1 MKKSLA
7 SSYLLVQLNCE
18 ILCLVNLVYVFRAVA
33 FGQKFSDI
41 RFFKTTKRVNVP
53 PGIIFP
59 IISRVV
65 FDYNNFKNM
74 NKIRFRAWL
83 SVVMD
88 WTWRGDKGYPYLM
101 TLLMMVLT
109 VGAFQVR
116 LCSTR

>member
-1 MKKSLA
+1 MVVWYS
-7 SSYLLVQLNCE
+7 VD
-18 ILCLVNLVYVFRAVA
+18 
-33 FGQKFSDI
+33 KFEA
-41 RFFKTTKRVNVP
+41 NVHSNNS
-53 PGIIFP
+53 GIIFP

-74 NKIRFRAWL
+74 NKIRLRAWL

-116 LCSTR
+116 LCSTSTVEKLKV